1 MKDSG
6 TRSCFIFDF
15 FSDSFFYSLAGG
27 TNQQVKWARIKREKT
42 SRKIGNFRKYLST
55 NFKPKFEVIT
65 KILGYLRVVQEG
77 YNPSYKIIFEI
88 L

>member
-42 SRKIGNFRKYLST
+42 SRKIGNFRKYNVFANRFLNRNS
-55 NFKPKFEVIT
+55 KLLP
-65 KILGYLRVVQEG
+65 KILGYLREVQGVTITQE
-77 YNPSYKIIFEI
+77 F
-88 L
+88 